1 LLAFELVELL
11 GRQEADELE
20 AQQAVL
26 LRVLTPIAK
35 LLTAKQAVAVVSEAI
50 EAFGGA
56 GYVEDTGLPA
66 LLRDTQ
72 VLPIWEG
79 TTNVLSLDAVLRGGL
94 DPGIKAVRERI
105 EKSRTTLRN
114 AQLVAL
120 GSQAS
125 SAIDQIEQW
134 LSANGEAPCM
144 QAGAREVAMSL
155 GRALQLALLCEHAQW
170 SSDSEGDSSGMA
182 AAWRFATRALVT
194 VRDSDLEG
202 ARLLAR

>member
-1 LLAFELVELL
+1 V
-11 GRQEADELE
+11 
-20 AQQAVL
+20 
-26 LRVLTPIAK
+26 
-35 LLTAKQAVAVVSEAI
+35 I

-94 DPGIKAVRERI
+94 GPGIRAIRARI
-105 EKSRTTLRN
+105 ELSRALLRLP
-114 AQLVAL
+114 QLMAL
-120 GSQAS
+120 GTQAS
-125 SAIDQIEQW
+125 AAIDRVEQW
-134 LSANGEAPCM
+134 LAGNGEAAQL

-170 SSDSEGDSSGMA
+170 SLDQEADSSGIA
-182 AAWRFATRALVT
+182 AATRFASRGLVT

-202 ARLLAR
+202 ARRLAR